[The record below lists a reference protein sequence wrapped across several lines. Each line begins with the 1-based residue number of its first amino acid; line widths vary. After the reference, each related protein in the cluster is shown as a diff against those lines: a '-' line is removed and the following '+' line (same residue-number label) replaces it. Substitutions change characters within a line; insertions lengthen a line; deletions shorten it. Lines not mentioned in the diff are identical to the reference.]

1 MGDEEPQ
8 DRKLLRSRVTV
19 VTELREFEGFLHT
32 MSADRRETDVLND
45 EKSFIHLTE
54 VEIRVKGEM
63 PKKVPFVAVNTA
75 SISCVIP
82 VASKD

>member
-1 MGDEEPQ
+1 MGDEESQ

-19 VTELREFEGFLHT
+19 VTELREFAGFLHT

-63 PKKVPFVAVNTA
+63 PKKVPFVAVNKA
-75 SISCVIP
+75 SIICVIP
-82 VASKD
+82 VESKD